1 MSRLDGKA
9 ALVTGRIARNRGMRG
24 ASLRSR
30 GANLYLAADGT
41 QDELESVARECE
53 AAGGAAAFGVFDL
66 REEGA
71 GRAHGGC
78 RRGALGGVDGRRL
91 VKTQG
96 FARASPRTFSYEDF
110 SRVVA
115 VNLRAPF
122 FASQAALPLMRVAGG
137 GRIIHIASQLGSVA
151 ALNTALYSATKAA
164 LIQLTRSMALE
175 LAGENILVNA
185 VSPGPT
191 ATEYLKKHAYKTPEE
206 RAQRLGTVPMGRFG
220 EPAEIASAVLFLASG
235 DASFV
240 HGHNLVGDGGY
251 IISLMM
257 LKT

>member
-1 MSRLDGKA
+1 MSRLDGKR
-9 ALVTGRIARNRGMRG
+9 ALVTGASRGIG
-24 ASLRSR
+24 ECVALRFAAE

-41 QDELESVARECE
+41 QEELENVARECE

-71 GRAHGGC
+71 AERMVDAAAD
-78 RRGALGGVDGRRL
+78 ALGGVDVL
-91 VKTQG
+91 VNNAG
-96 FARASPRTFSYEDF
+96 IRASQPFGTFSYEDF

-122 FASQAALPLMRVAGG
+122 FASQAALPLMREAGG

-220 EPAEIASAVLFLASG
+220 EPDEIAGAVLFLASG

-240 HGHNLVGDGGY
+240 HGHNLVVDGGY
-251 IISLMM
+251 IIH
-257 LKT
+257 

>member
-1 MSRLDGKA
+1 MSRLAGKK
-9 ALVTGRIARNRGMRG
+9 ALVTGA
-24 ASLRSR
+24 SR
-30 GANLYLAADGT
+30 GIGECVALRFAAEGARLYLAADGT
-41 QDELESVARECE
+41 QEELEKVARECE
-53 AAGGAAAFGVFDL
+53 AAGGAAAFGIFDL

-71 GRAHGGC
+71 AERMVDAAAD
-78 RRGALGGVDGRRL
+78 ALGGVDVL
-91 VKTQG
+91 VNNAG
-96 FARASPRTFSYEDF
+96 IRASQPFGTFSYEDF

-122 FASQAALPLMRVAGG
+122 FASQAVLPLMRETGG

-206 RAQRLGTVPMGRFG
+206 RAQRLRTVPMGRFG
-220 EPAEIASAVLFLASG
+220 EPAEIAGAVLFLASG

-240 HGHNLVGDGGY
+240 HGHNLVVDGGY
-251 IISLMM
+251 IIH
-257 LKT
+257 

>member
-1 MSRLDGKA
+1 MSRLDGKR
-9 ALVTGRIARNRGMRG
+9 ALVTGA
-24 ASLRSR
+24 SR
-30 GANLYLAADGT
+30 GIGECVARCFAAEGARLYLAADGT
-41 QDELESVARECE
+41 QDELENVASECGT
-53 AAGGAAAFGVFDL
+53 AAHGVFDL

-71 GRAHGGC
+71 AEQMVEAAAS
-78 RRGALGGVDGRRL
+78 ALGGVDVL
-91 VKTQG
+91 VNNAG
-96 FARASPRTFSYEDF
+96 IRASQPFGTFSYADF

-122 FASQAALPLMRVAGG
+122 FASQAVLPLMRAAGG
-137 GRIIHIASQLGSVA
+137 GRIIHVASQLGSVA
-151 ALNTALYSATKAA
+151 ARNTALYAVTKAA

-206 RAQRLGTVPMGRFG
+206 RAERRGNIPMGRFG
-220 EPAEIASAVLFLASG
+220 EPAEIANAVLFLASG

-240 HGHNLVGDGGY
+240 HGHNLVVDGGY
-251 IISLMM
+251 IIH
-257 LKT
+257 

>member
-1 MSRLDGKA
+1 MNRFEGKK
-9 ALVTGRIARNRGMRG
+9 ALVTGASRGIGECVANRFAAEG
-24 ASLRSR
+24 AS
-30 GANLYLAADGT
+30 LYLAADGT
-41 QDELESVARECE
+41 QDELENVARECE
-53 AAGGAAAFGVFDL
+53 AAGGRAAIGVFDL
-66 REEGA
+66 AEEGA
-71 GRAHGGC
+71 AERMVEA
-78 RRGALGGVDGRRL
+78 ASDAMGGVDVL
-91 VKTQG
+91 VNNAG
-96 FARASPRTFSYEDF
+96 IRASQPFGTFSYADF

-122 FASQAALPLMRVAGG
+122 FASQAVLPLMREAGG
-137 GRIIHIASQLGSVA
+137 GRIINVASQLGSVA
-151 ALNTALYSATKAA
+151 ARDTALYSATKAA

-220 EPAEIASAVLFLASG
+220 EPMEIAGAVLFLASQ

-240 HGHNLVGDGGY
+240 HGHNLVVDGGY
-251 IISLMM
+251 IIH
-257 LKT
+257 